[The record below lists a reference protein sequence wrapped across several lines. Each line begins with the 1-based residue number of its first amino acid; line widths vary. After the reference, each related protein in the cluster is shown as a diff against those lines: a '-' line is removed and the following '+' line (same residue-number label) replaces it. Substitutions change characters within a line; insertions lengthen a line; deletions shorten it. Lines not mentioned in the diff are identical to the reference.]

1 MPQRAPNPETVDET
15 PVEAEAPTVGER
27 LKAAR
32 EKQKMNLEDIAAQTR
47 IPQRHLEALERSD
60 WDSLPAPT
68 YTTGFA
74 KSYASAVGLDRTDI
88 GDQLRAEM
96 GGQRFTAN
104 TLESFEPV
112 HWYEAARS
120 AQASAAPYCVGVK
133 NGFVVTWL
141 TNTNFHFGVSGKS
154 PTPLPDLLVSLLLSA
169 EQADSKAAA
178 AAEALSIPAPLNSRR
193 LASPFRL
200 SVSTASSTCGSIF
213 FMITPARSAHAARY
227 FERRSALLVGLNVEL
242 A

>member
-1 MPQRAPNPETVDET
+1 MVGIPAFRALSTGDVKAFLSTTAMAMPSAFAET
-15 PVEAEAPTVGER
+15 AE
-27 LKAAR
+27 L
-32 EKQKMNLEDIAAQTR
+32 M
-47 IPQRHLEALERSD
+47 ALTIS
-60 WDSLPAPT
+60 
-68 YTTGFA
+68 G
-74 KSYASAVGLDRTDI
+74 
-88 GDQLRAEM
+88 
-96 GGQRFTAN
+96 

-154 PTPLPDLLVSLLLSA
+154 PTPLPDLLLSLLLSA

-227 FERRSALLVGLNVEL
+227 FERRSALL
-242 A
+242 